1 MARTAKRYKKNT
13 EKKVLG
19 IPVCMAAIYVRLS
32 VDSDEK
38 KSESIETQVTL
49 IKEFIQKHN
58 ENPNREYEIAVY
70 DIYSDLGKTGTNF
83 DRPGFERMMNDV
95 RAGKINCIL
104 VKDFSRFGRNYIET
118 GNYLEK
124 ILPFMKVRFVSVCDN
139 YDSYA
144 LGAKNQELS
153 MNIKNLVN
161 DAYAK
166 DISAKEDQIEN
177 TKAELEEAKAVE
189 KEQYASMK
197 LRIQYM
203 YENSSGNGYMAM
215 LFSSKSISELISR
228 AEYIQKISDFDRDL
242 MQEYEDTVDQVKEKE
257 TQVQEEQ
264 AAIVELQQQSSDQQ
278 EAIQEL
284 YAAAYQELR
293 TYSAELDDAKS
304 SESAL
309 VDEIN
314 SKADAINDLIRQAKE
329 EEIAAQKKAEE
340 EAAAAAA
347 AQQAAAEAE
356 AEAARKQAAEAARV
370 AAAEAANAAAK
381 ADTDTSSSSGSSSS
395 DSSASST
402 TTGSPSASDTSSSS
416 SSGTYLGRFK
426 LTGYCSCSICTGQ
439 WSGGS
444 TASGTTPTAGRT
456 IAMGGANY
464 QQTVDISVFSE
475 IL

>member
-1 MARTAKRYKKNT
+1 MKKKKLFSLVLATVLTAAT
-13 EKKVLG
+13 VLPCYG
-19 IPVCMAAIYVRLS
+19 AS
-32 VDSDEK
+32 TK
-38 KSESIETQVTL
+38 
-49 IKEFIQKHN
+49 
-58 ENPNREYEIAVY
+58 
-70 DIYSDLGKTGTNF
+70 
-83 DRPGFERMMNDV
+83 
-95 RAGKINCIL
+95 
-104 VKDFSRFGRNYIET
+104 
-118 GNYLEK
+118 EK
-124 ILPFMKVRFVSVCDN
+124 ISNAQAEQAAAQSQL
-139 YDSYA
+139 DSIQSRIDELNSKKGQSEEY
-144 LGAKNQELS
+144 LSELNQQLDDLQNRLQELQDQYDAKQ
-153 MNIKNLVN
+153 NELVQIQADLE
-161 DAYAK
+161 DAK
-166 DISAKEDQIEN
+166 AKEE
-177 TKAELEEAKAVE
+177 
-189 KEQYASMK
+189 EQYEAMK

-356 AEAARKQAAEAARV
+356 AEAARV

-402 TTGSPSASDTSSSS
+402 TTESPSASDTSSSS

-456 IAMGGANY
+456 IAMGGVPGGTKLMVHGQVYTVEDRGPAY
-464 QQTVDISVFSE
+464 GHVDIFCSSHSE
-475 IL
+475 ALSFGVQYADVYQLS

>member
-1 MARTAKRYKKNT
+1 MKKKKLFSLVLATVLTAAT
-13 EKKVLG
+13 VLPCYG
-19 IPVCMAAIYVRLS
+19 AS
-32 VDSDEK
+32 TK
-38 KSESIETQVTL
+38 
-49 IKEFIQKHN
+49 
-58 ENPNREYEIAVY
+58 
-70 DIYSDLGKTGTNF
+70 
-83 DRPGFERMMNDV
+83 
-95 RAGKINCIL
+95 
-104 VKDFSRFGRNYIET
+104 
-118 GNYLEK
+118 EK
-124 ILPFMKVRFVSVCDN
+124 ISNAQAEQAAAQSQL
-139 YDSYA
+139 DSIQSRIDELNSKKGQSEEY
-144 LGAKNQELS
+144 LSELNQQLDDLQNRLQELQDQYDAKQ
-153 MNIKNLVN
+153 NELVQIQADLE
-161 DAYAK
+161 DAK
-166 DISAKEDQIEN
+166 AKEE
-177 TKAELEEAKAVE
+177 
-189 KEQYASMK
+189 EQYEAMK

-242 MQEYEDTVDQVKEKE
+242 MQEYEDTVNQVKEKE

-356 AEAARKQAAEAARV
+356 AEAEAARV

-402 TTGSPSASDTSSSS
+402 TTESPSASDTSSSS

-456 IAMGGANY
+456 IAMGGVPFGTKLMINGQVYTVEDRGTAY
-464 QQTVDISVFSE
+464 GHVDIFCSSHSE
-475 IL
+475 ALSFGVQYADVYQLS

>member
-1 MARTAKRYKKNT
+1 MKKKKLFSLVLATVLTAAT
-13 EKKVLG
+13 VLPCYG
-19 IPVCMAAIYVRLS
+19 AS
-32 VDSDEK
+32 TK
-38 KSESIETQVTL
+38 
-49 IKEFIQKHN
+49 
-58 ENPNREYEIAVY
+58 
-70 DIYSDLGKTGTNF
+70 
-83 DRPGFERMMNDV
+83 
-95 RAGKINCIL
+95 
-104 VKDFSRFGRNYIET
+104 
-118 GNYLEK
+118 EK
-124 ILPFMKVRFVSVCDN
+124 ISNAQAEQAAAQSQL
-139 YDSYA
+139 DSIQSRIDELNSKRGQSEEY
-144 LGAKNQELS
+144 LSELNQQLDDLQNRLQELQDQYDAKQ
-153 MNIKNLVN
+153 NELVQIQADLE
-161 DAYAK
+161 DAK
-166 DISAKEDQIEN
+166 AKEE
-177 TKAELEEAKAVE
+177 
-189 KEQYASMK
+189 EQYEAMK

-356 AEAARKQAAEAARV
+356 AEAARV

-402 TTGSPSASDTSSSS
+402 TTESPSASDTSSSS

-456 IAMGGANY
+456 IAMGGVPFGTKLMINGQVYTVEDRGTAY
-464 QQTVDISVFSE
+464 GHVDIFCSSHSE
-475 IL
+475 ALSFGVQYADVYQLS

>member
-1 MARTAKRYKKNT
+1 MKKKKLFSLVLATVLTAAT
-13 EKKVLG
+13 VLPCYG
-19 IPVCMAAIYVRLS
+19 AS
-32 VDSDEK
+32 TK
-38 KSESIETQVTL
+38 
-49 IKEFIQKHN
+49 
-58 ENPNREYEIAVY
+58 
-70 DIYSDLGKTGTNF
+70 
-83 DRPGFERMMNDV
+83 
-95 RAGKINCIL
+95 
-104 VKDFSRFGRNYIET
+104 
-118 GNYLEK
+118 EK
-124 ILPFMKVRFVSVCDN
+124 ISNAQAEQAAAQSQL
-139 YDSYA
+139 DSIQSRIDELNSKKGQSEEY
-144 LGAKNQELS
+144 LSELNQQLDDLQNRLQELQDQYDAKQ
-153 MNIKNLVN
+153 NELVQIQADLE
-161 DAYAK
+161 DAK
-166 DISAKEDQIEN
+166 AKEE
-177 TKAELEEAKAVE
+177 
-189 KEQYASMK
+189 EQYEAMK

-356 AEAARKQAAEAARV
+356 AEAARKQAAEAA
-370 AAAEAANAAAK
+370 NAAAK

-456 IAMGGANY
+456 IAMGGVPFGTKLMINGQVYTVEDRGTAY
-464 QQTVDISVFSE
+464 GHVDIFCSSHSE
-475 IL
+475 ALSFGVQYADVYQLS

>member
-1 MARTAKRYKKNT
+1 MKKKKLFSLVLATVLTAAT
-13 EKKVLG
+13 VLPCYG
-19 IPVCMAAIYVRLS
+19 AS
-32 VDSDEK
+32 TK
-38 KSESIETQVTL
+38 
-49 IKEFIQKHN
+49 
-58 ENPNREYEIAVY
+58 
-70 DIYSDLGKTGTNF
+70 
-83 DRPGFERMMNDV
+83 
-95 RAGKINCIL
+95 
-104 VKDFSRFGRNYIET
+104 
-118 GNYLEK
+118 EK
-124 ILPFMKVRFVSVCDN
+124 ISNAQAEQAAAQSQL
-139 YDSYA
+139 DSIQSRIDELNSKKGQSEEY
-144 LGAKNQELS
+144 LSELNQQLDDLQNRLQELQDQYDAKQ
-153 MNIKNLVN
+153 NELVQIQADLE
-161 DAYAK
+161 DAK
-166 DISAKEDQIEN
+166 AKEE
-177 TKAELEEAKAVE
+177 
-189 KEQYASMK
+189 EQYEAMK

-356 AEAARKQAAEAARV
+356 AEAARV

-402 TTGSPSASDTSSSS
+402 TTESPSASDTSSSS

-456 IAMGGANY
+456 IAMGGVPFGTKLLINGQVYTVEDRGTAY
-464 QQTVDISVFSE
+464 GHVDIFCSSHSE
-475 IL
+475 ALSFGVQYADVYQLS

>member
-1 MARTAKRYKKNT
+1 MKKKKLFSLVLATVLTAAT
-13 EKKVLG
+13 VLPCYG
-19 IPVCMAAIYVRLS
+19 AS
-32 VDSDEK
+32 TK
-38 KSESIETQVTL
+38 
-49 IKEFIQKHN
+49 
-58 ENPNREYEIAVY
+58 
-70 DIYSDLGKTGTNF
+70 
-83 DRPGFERMMNDV
+83 
-95 RAGKINCIL
+95 
-104 VKDFSRFGRNYIET
+104 
-118 GNYLEK
+118 EK
-124 ILPFMKVRFVSVCDN
+124 ISNAQAEQAAAQSQL
-139 YDSYA
+139 DSIQSRIDELNSKKGQSEEY
-144 LGAKNQELS
+144 LSELNQQLDDLQNRLQELQDQYDAKQ
-153 MNIKNLVN
+153 NELVQIQADLE
-161 DAYAK
+161 DAK
-166 DISAKEDQIEN
+166 AKEE
-177 TKAELEEAKAVE
+177 
-189 KEQYASMK
+189 EQYEAMK

-329 EEIAAQKKAEE
+329 EEIAAQKKAED

-356 AEAARKQAAEAARV
+356 AEAARV

-402 TTGSPSASDTSSSS
+402 TTESPSASDTSSSS

-456 IAMGGANY
+456 IAMGGVPFGTKLMINGQVYTVEDRGTAY
-464 QQTVDISVFSE
+464 GHVDIFCSSHSE
-475 IL
+475 ALSFGVQYADVYQLS

>member
-1 MARTAKRYKKNT
+1 MKKKKLFSLVLATVLTAAT
-13 EKKVLG
+13 VLPCYG
-19 IPVCMAAIYVRLS
+19 AS
-32 VDSDEK
+32 TK
-38 KSESIETQVTL
+38 
-49 IKEFIQKHN
+49 
-58 ENPNREYEIAVY
+58 
-70 DIYSDLGKTGTNF
+70 
-83 DRPGFERMMNDV
+83 
-95 RAGKINCIL
+95 
-104 VKDFSRFGRNYIET
+104 
-118 GNYLEK
+118 EK
-124 ILPFMKVRFVSVCDN
+124 ISNAQAEQAAAQSQL
-139 YDSYA
+139 DSIQSRIDELNSKKGQSEEY
-144 LGAKNQELS
+144 LSELNQQLDDLQNRLQELQDQYDAKQ
-153 MNIKNLVN
+153 NELVQIQADLE
-161 DAYAK
+161 DAK
-166 DISAKEDQIEN
+166 AKEE
-177 TKAELEEAKAVE
+177 
-189 KEQYASMK
+189 EQYEAMK

-356 AEAARKQAAEAARV
+356 AEAARA

-381 ADTDTSSSSGSSSS
+381 ADTDTSSNSGSSSS

-402 TTGSPSASDTSSSS
+402 TTESPSASDTSSSS

-456 IAMGGANY
+456 IAMGGVPFGTKLMINGQVYTVEDRGTAY
-464 QQTVDISVFSE
+464 GHVDIFCSSHSE
-475 IL
+475 ALSFGVQYADVYQLS

>member
-1 MARTAKRYKKNT
+1 MKKKKLFSLVLATVLTAATVLPCYGASTK
-13 EKKVLG
+13 EK
-19 IPVCMAAIYVRLS
+19 ISNAQAEQAAAQSQLDSIQSR
-32 VDSDEK
+32 SDELNSK
-38 KSESIETQVTL
+38 KGQSEEYLSELNQQPDDLQDQYDAKQNELVQ
-49 IKEFIQKHN
+49 IQ
-58 ENPNREYEIAVY
+58 A
-70 DIYSDLGKTGTNF
+70 DLE
-83 DRPGFERMMNDV
+83 D
-95 RAGKINCIL
+95 
-104 VKDFSRFGRNYIET
+104 
-118 GNYLEK
+118 
-124 ILPFMKVRFVSVCDN
+124 
-139 YDSYA
+139 
-144 LGAKNQELS
+144 AK
-153 MNIKNLVN
+153 
-161 DAYAK
+161 
-166 DISAKEDQIEN
+166 AKEE
-177 TKAELEEAKAVE
+177 
-189 KEQYASMK
+189 EQYEAMK

-456 IAMGGANY
+456 IAMGGVPFGTKLMINGQVYTVEDRGTAY
-464 QQTVDISVFSE
+464 GHVDIFCSSHSE
-475 IL
+475 ALSFGVQYADVYQLS

>member
-1 MARTAKRYKKNT
+1 MKKKKLFSLVLATVLTAAT
-13 EKKVLG
+13 VLPCYG
-19 IPVCMAAIYVRLS
+19 AS
-32 VDSDEK
+32 TK
-38 KSESIETQVTL
+38 
-49 IKEFIQKHN
+49 
-58 ENPNREYEIAVY
+58 
-70 DIYSDLGKTGTNF
+70 
-83 DRPGFERMMNDV
+83 
-95 RAGKINCIL
+95 
-104 VKDFSRFGRNYIET
+104 
-118 GNYLEK
+118 EK
-124 ILPFMKVRFVSVCDN
+124 ISNAQAEQAAAQSQL
-139 YDSYA
+139 DSIQSRIDELNSKKGQSEEY
-144 LGAKNQELS
+144 LSELNQQLDDLQNRLQELQDQYDAKQ
-153 MNIKNLVN
+153 NELVQIQADLE
-161 DAYAK
+161 DAK
-166 DISAKEDQIEN
+166 AKEE
-177 TKAELEEAKAVE
+177 
-189 KEQYASMK
+189 EQYEAMK

-340 EAAAAAA
+340 EAAS

-356 AEAARKQAAEAARV
+356 AEAARKQA
-370 AAAEAANAAAK
+370 

-456 IAMGGANY
+456 IAMGGVPFGTKLMINGQVYTVEDRGTAY
-464 QQTVDISVFSE
+464 GHVDIFCSSHSE
-475 IL
+475 ALSFGVQYADVYQLS

>member
-1 MARTAKRYKKNT
+1 MKKKKLFSLVLATVLTAAT
-13 EKKVLG
+13 VLPCYG
-19 IPVCMAAIYVRLS
+19 AS
-32 VDSDEK
+32 TK
-38 KSESIETQVTL
+38 
-49 IKEFIQKHN
+49 
-58 ENPNREYEIAVY
+58 
-70 DIYSDLGKTGTNF
+70 
-83 DRPGFERMMNDV
+83 
-95 RAGKINCIL
+95 
-104 VKDFSRFGRNYIET
+104 
-118 GNYLEK
+118 EK
-124 ILPFMKVRFVSVCDN
+124 ISNAQAEQAAAQSQL
-139 YDSYA
+139 DSIQSRIDELNSKKGQSEEY
-144 LGAKNQELS
+144 LSELNQQLDDLQNRLQELQDQYDAKQ
-153 MNIKNLVN
+153 NELVQIQADLE
-161 DAYAK
+161 DAK
-166 DISAKEDQIEN
+166 AKEE
-177 TKAELEEAKAVE
+177 
-189 KEQYASMK
+189 EQYEAMK

-203 YENSSGNGYMAM
+203 YENSSGNGYMTM

-293 TYSAELDDAKS
+293 NYSAELDDAKS

-356 AEAARKQAAEAARV
+356 AEAAEEAEAARI

-381 ADTDTSSSSGSSSS
+381 ADTDTDSSSSSSSGSST
-395 DSSASST
+395 SST
-402 TTGSPSASDTSSSS
+402 TTESPSAADTSSSS
-416 SSGTYLGRFK
+416 SNGTYLGRFK

-456 IAMGGANY
+456 IAMGGVPFGTKLMINGQIYTVEDRGTAYGHVDVFFGSHSEAIAFGVQYADVY
-464 QQTVDISVFSE
+464 QVN
-475 IL
+475 

>member
-1 MARTAKRYKKNT
+1 MKKKKLFSLVLATVLTAAT
-13 EKKVLG
+13 VLPCYG
-19 IPVCMAAIYVRLS
+19 AS
-32 VDSDEK
+32 TK
-38 KSESIETQVTL
+38 
-49 IKEFIQKHN
+49 
-58 ENPNREYEIAVY
+58 
-70 DIYSDLGKTGTNF
+70 
-83 DRPGFERMMNDV
+83 
-95 RAGKINCIL
+95 
-104 VKDFSRFGRNYIET
+104 
-118 GNYLEK
+118 EK
-124 ILPFMKVRFVSVCDN
+124 ISNAQAEQAAAQSQL
-139 YDSYA
+139 DSIQSRIDELNSKKGQSEEY
-144 LGAKNQELS
+144 LSELNQQLDDLQNRLQELQDQYDAKQ
-153 MNIKNLVN
+153 NELVQIQADLE
-161 DAYAK
+161 DAK
-166 DISAKEDQIEN
+166 AKEE
-177 TKAELEEAKAVE
+177 
-189 KEQYASMK
+189 EQYEAMK

-347 AQQAAAEAE
+347 AQ
-356 AEAARKQAAEAARV
+356 EAARKQAAEAARV

-456 IAMGGANY
+456 IAMGGVPFGTKLMINGQVYTVEDRGTAY
-464 QQTVDISVFSE
+464 GHVDIFCSSHSE
-475 IL
+475 ALSFGVQYADVYQLS

>member
-1 MARTAKRYKKNT
+1 MKKKKLFSLVLATVLTAAT
-13 EKKVLG
+13 VLPCYG
-19 IPVCMAAIYVRLS
+19 AS
-32 VDSDEK
+32 TK
-38 KSESIETQVTL
+38 
-49 IKEFIQKHN
+49 
-58 ENPNREYEIAVY
+58 
-70 DIYSDLGKTGTNF
+70 
-83 DRPGFERMMNDV
+83 
-95 RAGKINCIL
+95 
-104 VKDFSRFGRNYIET
+104 
-118 GNYLEK
+118 EK
-124 ILPFMKVRFVSVCDN
+124 ISNAQAEQAAAQSQL
-139 YDSYA
+139 DSIQSRIDELNSKKGQSEEY
-144 LGAKNQELS
+144 LSELNQQLDDLQNRLQELQDQYDAKQ
-153 MNIKNLVN
+153 NELVQIQADLE
-161 DAYAK
+161 DAK
-166 DISAKEDQIEN
+166 AKEE
-177 TKAELEEAKAVE
+177 
-189 KEQYASMK
+189 EQYEAMK

-347 AQQAAAEAE
+347 AAAAAQQAAAEAE

-456 IAMGGANY
+456 IAMGGVPFGTKLMINGQVYTVEDRGTAY
-464 QQTVDISVFSE
+464 GHVDIFCSSHSE
-475 IL
+475 ALSFGVQYADVYQLS

>member
-1 MARTAKRYKKNT
+1 
-13 EKKVLG
+13 
-19 IPVCMAAIYVRLS
+19 
-32 VDSDEK
+32 
-38 KSESIETQVTL
+38 
-49 IKEFIQKHN
+49 
-58 ENPNREYEIAVY
+58 
-70 DIYSDLGKTGTNF
+70 
-83 DRPGFERMMNDV
+83 
-95 RAGKINCIL
+95 
-104 VKDFSRFGRNYIET
+104 
-118 GNYLEK
+118 
-124 ILPFMKVRFVSVCDN
+124 
-139 YDSYA
+139 
-144 LGAKNQELS
+144 
-153 MNIKNLVN
+153 
-161 DAYAK
+161 
-166 DISAKEDQIEN
+166 
-177 TKAELEEAKAVE
+177 
-189 KEQYASMK
+189 MK

-356 AEAARKQAAEAARV
+356 AEAARKQAAEAEAARV

-456 IAMGGANY
+456 IAMGGVPFGTKLMINGQVYTVEDRGTAY
-464 QQTVDISVFSE
+464 GHVDIFCSSHSE
-475 IL
+475 ALSFGVQYADVYQLS

>member
-1 MARTAKRYKKNT
+1 MKKKKLFSLVLATVLTAAT
-13 EKKVLG
+13 VLPCYG
-19 IPVCMAAIYVRLS
+19 AS
-32 VDSDEK
+32 TK
-38 KSESIETQVTL
+38 
-49 IKEFIQKHN
+49 
-58 ENPNREYEIAVY
+58 
-70 DIYSDLGKTGTNF
+70 
-83 DRPGFERMMNDV
+83 
-95 RAGKINCIL
+95 
-104 VKDFSRFGRNYIET
+104 
-118 GNYLEK
+118 EK
-124 ILPFMKVRFVSVCDN
+124 ISNAQAEQAAAQSQL
-139 YDSYA
+139 DSIQSRIDELNSKKGQSEEY
-144 LGAKNQELS
+144 LSELNQQLDDLQNRLQELQDQYDAKQ
-153 MNIKNLVN
+153 NELVQIQADLE
-161 DAYAK
+161 DAK
-166 DISAKEDQIEN
+166 AKEE
-177 TKAELEEAKAVE
+177 
-189 KEQYASMK
+189 EQYEAMK

-242 MQEYEDTVDQVKEKE
+242 MQEYEDTVNQVKEKE

-329 EEIAAQKKAEE
+329 EE
-340 EAAAAAA
+340 AAAA

-356 AEAARKQAAEAARV
+356 AEAARKQAAEAEAARV

-402 TTGSPSASDTSSSS
+402 TTESPSASDTSSSS

-456 IAMGGANY
+456 IAMGGVPFGTKLMINGQVYTVEDRGTAY
-464 QQTVDISVFSE
+464 GHVDIFCSSHSE
-475 IL
+475 ALSFGVQYADVYQLS

>member
-1 MARTAKRYKKNT
+1 MKKKKLFSLVLATVLTAAT
-13 EKKVLG
+13 VLPCYG
-19 IPVCMAAIYVRLS
+19 AS
-32 VDSDEK
+32 TK
-38 KSESIETQVTL
+38 
-49 IKEFIQKHN
+49 
-58 ENPNREYEIAVY
+58 
-70 DIYSDLGKTGTNF
+70 
-83 DRPGFERMMNDV
+83 
-95 RAGKINCIL
+95 
-104 VKDFSRFGRNYIET
+104 
-118 GNYLEK
+118 EK
-124 ILPFMKVRFVSVCDN
+124 ISNAQAEQAAAQSQL
-139 YDSYA
+139 DSIQSRIDELNSKKGQSEEY
-144 LGAKNQELS
+144 LSELNQQLDDLQNRLQELQDQYDAKQ
-153 MNIKNLVN
+153 NELVQIQADLE
-161 DAYAK
+161 DAK
-166 DISAKEDQIEN
+166 AKEE
-177 TKAELEEAKAVE
+177 
-189 KEQYASMK
+189 EQYEAMK

-242 MQEYEDTVDQVKEKE
+242 MQEYEDTVNQVKEKE

-340 EAAAAAA
+340 
-347 AQQAAAEAE
+347 
-356 AEAARKQAAEAARV
+356 AEAARV

-402 TTGSPSASDTSSSS
+402 TTESPSASDTSSSS

-456 IAMGGANY
+456 IAMGGVPFGTKLMINGQVYTVEDRGTAY
-464 QQTVDISVFSE
+464 GHVDIFCSSHSE
-475 IL
+475 ALSFGVQYADVYQLS

>member
-1 MARTAKRYKKNT
+1 MKKKKLFSLVLATVLTAAT
-13 EKKVLG
+13 VLPCYG
-19 IPVCMAAIYVRLS
+19 AS
-32 VDSDEK
+32 TK
-38 KSESIETQVTL
+38 
-49 IKEFIQKHN
+49 
-58 ENPNREYEIAVY
+58 
-70 DIYSDLGKTGTNF
+70 
-83 DRPGFERMMNDV
+83 
-95 RAGKINCIL
+95 
-104 VKDFSRFGRNYIET
+104 
-118 GNYLEK
+118 EK
-124 ILPFMKVRFVSVCDN
+124 ISNAQAEQAAAQSQL
-139 YDSYA
+139 DSIQSRIDELNSKKGQSEEY
-144 LGAKNQELS
+144 LSELNQQLDDLQNRLQELQDQYDAKQ
-153 MNIKNLVN
+153 NELVQIQADLE
-161 DAYAK
+161 DAK
-166 DISAKEDQIEN
+166 AKEE
-177 TKAELEEAKAVE
+177 
-189 KEQYASMK
+189 EQYEAMK

-242 MQEYEDTVDQVKEKE
+242 MQEYEDTVNQVKEKE

-340 EAAAAAA
+340 EAAAVAA

-356 AEAARKQAAEAARV
+356 AEAARV

-402 TTGSPSASDTSSSS
+402 TTESPSASDTSSSS

-456 IAMGGANY
+456 IAMGGVPFGTKLMINGQVYTVEDRGTAY
-464 QQTVDISVFSE
+464 GHVDIFCSSHSE
-475 IL
+475 ALSFGVQYADVYQLS

>member
-1 MARTAKRYKKNT
+1 MKKKKLFSLVLATVLTAAT
-13 EKKVLG
+13 VLPCYG
-19 IPVCMAAIYVRLS
+19 AS
-32 VDSDEK
+32 TK
-38 KSESIETQVTL
+38 
-49 IKEFIQKHN
+49 
-58 ENPNREYEIAVY
+58 
-70 DIYSDLGKTGTNF
+70 
-83 DRPGFERMMNDV
+83 
-95 RAGKINCIL
+95 
-104 VKDFSRFGRNYIET
+104 
-118 GNYLEK
+118 EK
-124 ILPFMKVRFVSVCDN
+124 ISNAQAEQAAAQSQL
-139 YDSYA
+139 DSIQSRIDELNSKKGQSEEY
-144 LGAKNQELS
+144 LSELNQQLDDLQNRLQELQDQYDAKQ
-153 MNIKNLVN
+153 NELVQIQADLE
-161 DAYAK
+161 DAK
-166 DISAKEDQIEN
+166 AKEE
-177 TKAELEEAKAVE
+177 
-189 KEQYASMK
+189 EQYEAMK

-242 MQEYEDTVDQVKEKE
+242 MQEYEDMVNQVKEKE

-347 AQQAAAEAE
+347 QQAAAEAE
-356 AEAARKQAAEAARV
+356 AEAARV

-402 TTGSPSASDTSSSS
+402 TTESPSASDTSSSS

-456 IAMGGANY
+456 IAMGGVPFGTKLMINGQVYTVEDRGTAY
-464 QQTVDISVFSE
+464 GHVDIFCSSHSE
-475 IL
+475 ALSFGVQYADVYQLS

>member
-1 MARTAKRYKKNT
+1 MKKKKLFSLVLATVLTAAT
-13 EKKVLG
+13 VLPCYG
-19 IPVCMAAIYVRLS
+19 AS
-32 VDSDEK
+32 TK
-38 KSESIETQVTL
+38 
-49 IKEFIQKHN
+49 
-58 ENPNREYEIAVY
+58 
-70 DIYSDLGKTGTNF
+70 
-83 DRPGFERMMNDV
+83 
-95 RAGKINCIL
+95 
-104 VKDFSRFGRNYIET
+104 
-118 GNYLEK
+118 EK
-124 ILPFMKVRFVSVCDN
+124 ISNAQAEQAAAQSQL
-139 YDSYA
+139 DSIQSRIDELNSKKGQSEEY
-144 LGAKNQELS
+144 LSELNQQLDDLQNRLQELQDQYDAKQ
-153 MNIKNLVN
+153 NELVQIQADLE
-161 DAYAK
+161 DAK
-166 DISAKEDQIEN
+166 AKEE
-177 TKAELEEAKAVE
+177 
-189 KEQYASMK
+189 EQYEAMK

-242 MQEYEDTVDQVKEKE
+242 MQEYEDTVNQVKEKE

-340 EAAAAAA
+340 EAAAAA
-347 AQQAAAEAE
+347 QQ
-356 AEAARKQAAEAARV
+356 

-402 TTGSPSASDTSSSS
+402 TTESPSASDTSSSS

-456 IAMGGANY
+456 IAMGGVPFGTKLMINGQVYTVEDRGTAY
-464 QQTVDISVFSE
+464 GHVDIFCSSHSE
-475 IL
+475 ALSFGVQYADVYQLS

>member
-1 MARTAKRYKKNT
+1 MKKKKLFSLVLATVLTAAT
-13 EKKVLG
+13 VLPCYG
-19 IPVCMAAIYVRLS
+19 AS
-32 VDSDEK
+32 TK
-38 KSESIETQVTL
+38 
-49 IKEFIQKHN
+49 
-58 ENPNREYEIAVY
+58 
-70 DIYSDLGKTGTNF
+70 
-83 DRPGFERMMNDV
+83 
-95 RAGKINCIL
+95 
-104 VKDFSRFGRNYIET
+104 
-118 GNYLEK
+118 EK
-124 ILPFMKVRFVSVCDN
+124 ISNAQAEQAAAQSQL
-139 YDSYA
+139 DSIQSRIDELNSKKGQSEEY
-144 LGAKNQELS
+144 LSELNQQLDDLQNRLQELQDQYDAKQ
-153 MNIKNLVN
+153 NELVQIQADLE
-161 DAYAK
+161 DAK
-166 DISAKEDQIEN
+166 AKEE
-177 TKAELEEAKAVE
+177 
-189 KEQYASMK
+189 EQYEAMK

-340 EAAAAAA
+340 EAAAAA
-347 AQQAAAEAE
+347 QRAAAEAE
-356 AEAARKQAAEAARV
+356 AEAARA

-381 ADTDTSSSSGSSSS
+381 ADTDTSSNSGSSSS

-402 TTGSPSASDTSSSS
+402 TTESPSASDTSSSS

-456 IAMGGANY
+456 IAMGGVPFGTKLMINGQVYTVEDRGTAY
-464 QQTVDISVFSE
+464 GHVDIFCSSHSE
-475 IL
+475 ALSFGVQYADVYQLS

>member
-1 MARTAKRYKKNT
+1 MKKKKLFSLVLATVLTAAT
-13 EKKVLG
+13 VLPCYG
-19 IPVCMAAIYVRLS
+19 AS
-32 VDSDEK
+32 TK
-38 KSESIETQVTL
+38 
-49 IKEFIQKHN
+49 
-58 ENPNREYEIAVY
+58 
-70 DIYSDLGKTGTNF
+70 
-83 DRPGFERMMNDV
+83 
-95 RAGKINCIL
+95 
-104 VKDFSRFGRNYIET
+104 
-118 GNYLEK
+118 EK
-124 ILPFMKVRFVSVCDN
+124 ISNAQAEQAAAQSQL
-139 YDSYA
+139 DSIQSRIDELNSKKGQSEEY
-144 LGAKNQELS
+144 LSELNQQLDDLQNRLQELQDQYDAKQ
-153 MNIKNLVN
+153 NELVQIQADLE
-161 DAYAK
+161 DAK
-166 DISAKEDQIEN
+166 AKEE
-177 TKAELEEAKAVE
+177 
-189 KEQYASMK
+189 EQYEAMK

-356 AEAARKQAAEAARV
+356 AEAARV

-402 TTGSPSASDTSSSS
+402 TTESPSASDTSSSS

-456 IAMGGANY
+456 IAMGGVPFGTKLMINGQIYTVEDRGTAYGHVDVFFGSHSEAIAFGVQYADVY
-464 QQTVDISVFSE
+464 QVN
-475 IL
+475 

>member
-1 MARTAKRYKKNT
+1 MKKKKLFSLVLATVLTAATVLPCYGASTKERISNAQAEQAAAQSQLDSIQSRIDELNSKKGQSEEYLSELNQQ
-13 EKKVLG
+13 LDDLQN
-19 IPVCMAAIYVRLS
+19 RL
-32 VDSDEK
+32 
-38 KSESIETQVTL
+38 
-49 IKEFIQKHN
+49 
-58 ENPNREYEIAVY
+58 
-70 DIYSDLGKTGTNF
+70 
-83 DRPGFERMMNDV
+83 
-95 RAGKINCIL
+95 
-104 VKDFSRFGRNYIET
+104 
-118 GNYLEK
+118 
-124 ILPFMKVRFVSVCDN
+124 
-139 YDSYA
+139 
-144 LGAKNQELS
+144 QELQDQYDAKQ
-153 MNIKNLVN
+153 NELVQIQADLE
-161 DAYAK
+161 DAK
-166 DISAKEDQIEN
+166 AKEE
-177 TKAELEEAKAVE
+177 
-189 KEQYASMK
+189 EQYEAMK

-356 AEAARKQAAEAARV
+356 AEAARKQAAEAA
-370 AAAEAANAAAK
+370 EAANAAAK

-395 DSSASST
+395 DSSASPT

-456 IAMGGANY
+456 IAMGGVPFGTKLMINGQVYTVEDRGTAY
-464 QQTVDISVFSE
+464 GHVDIFCSSHSE
-475 IL
+475 ALSFGVQYADVYQLS

>member
-1 MARTAKRYKKNT
+1 MKKKKLFSLVLATVLTAAT
-13 EKKVLG
+13 VLPCYG
-19 IPVCMAAIYVRLS
+19 AS
-32 VDSDEK
+32 TK
-38 KSESIETQVTL
+38 
-49 IKEFIQKHN
+49 
-58 ENPNREYEIAVY
+58 
-70 DIYSDLGKTGTNF
+70 
-83 DRPGFERMMNDV
+83 
-95 RAGKINCIL
+95 
-104 VKDFSRFGRNYIET
+104 
-118 GNYLEK
+118 EK
-124 ILPFMKVRFVSVCDN
+124 ISNAQAEQAAAQSQL
-139 YDSYA
+139 DSIQSRIDELNSKKGQSEEY
-144 LGAKNQELS
+144 LSELNQQLDDLQNRLQELQDQYDAKQ
-153 MNIKNLVN
+153 NELVQIQADLE
-161 DAYAK
+161 DAK
-166 DISAKEDQIEN
+166 AKEE
-177 TKAELEEAKAVE
+177 
-189 KEQYASMK
+189 EQYEAMK

-340 EAAAAAA
+340 EAAAAA
-347 AQQAAAEAE
+347 QQAAAEAE
-356 AEAARKQAAEAARV
+356 AEAARV

-402 TTGSPSASDTSSSS
+402 TTESPSASDTSSSS

-456 IAMGGANY
+456 IAMGGVPFGTKLMINGQVYTVEDRGTAY
-464 QQTVDISVFSE
+464 GHVDIFCSSHSE
-475 IL
+475 ALSFGVQYADVYQLS

>member
-1 MARTAKRYKKNT
+1 MKKKKLFSLVLATVLTAAT
-13 EKKVLG
+13 VLPCYG
-19 IPVCMAAIYVRLS
+19 AS
-32 VDSDEK
+32 TK
-38 KSESIETQVTL
+38 
-49 IKEFIQKHN
+49 
-58 ENPNREYEIAVY
+58 
-70 DIYSDLGKTGTNF
+70 
-83 DRPGFERMMNDV
+83 
-95 RAGKINCIL
+95 
-104 VKDFSRFGRNYIET
+104 
-118 GNYLEK
+118 EK
-124 ILPFMKVRFVSVCDN
+124 ISNAQAEQAAAQSQL
-139 YDSYA
+139 DSIQSRIDELNSKKGQSEEY
-144 LGAKNQELS
+144 LSELNQQLDDLQNRLQELQDQYDAKQ
-153 MNIKNLVN
+153 NELVQIQADLE
-161 DAYAK
+161 DAK
-166 DISAKEDQIEN
+166 AKEE
-177 TKAELEEAKAVE
+177 
-189 KEQYASMK
+189 EQYEAMK

-203 YENSSGNGYMAM
+203 YENSSGNGYMTM

-293 TYSAELDDAKS
+293 NYSAELDDAKS

-356 AEAARKQAAEAARV
+356 AEAAEEAEAARI

-381 ADTDTSSSSGSSSS
+381 ADTDTNSSSSSSSGSST
-395 DSSASST
+395 SST
-402 TTGSPSASDTSSSS
+402 TTESPSAADTSSSS
-416 SSGTYLGRFK
+416 SNGTYLGRFK

-456 IAMGGANY
+456 IAMGGVPFGTKLMINGQIYTVEDRGTAYGHVDVFFGSHSEAIAFGVQYADVY
-464 QQTVDISVFSE
+464 QVN
-475 IL
+475 

>member
-1 MARTAKRYKKNT
+1 MKKKKLFSLVLATVLTAAT
-13 EKKVLG
+13 VLPCYG
-19 IPVCMAAIYVRLS
+19 AS
-32 VDSDEK
+32 TK
-38 KSESIETQVTL
+38 
-49 IKEFIQKHN
+49 
-58 ENPNREYEIAVY
+58 
-70 DIYSDLGKTGTNF
+70 
-83 DRPGFERMMNDV
+83 
-95 RAGKINCIL
+95 
-104 VKDFSRFGRNYIET
+104 
-118 GNYLEK
+118 EK
-124 ILPFMKVRFVSVCDN
+124 ISNAQAEQAAAQSQL
-139 YDSYA
+139 DSIQSRIDELNSKKGQSEEY
-144 LGAKNQELS
+144 LSELNQQLDDLQNRLQELQDQYDAKQ
-153 MNIKNLVN
+153 NELVQIQADLE
-161 DAYAK
+161 DAK
-166 DISAKEDQIEN
+166 AKEE
-177 TKAELEEAKAVE
+177 
-189 KEQYASMK
+189 EQYEAMK

-203 YENSSGNGYMAM
+203 YENSSGNGYMTM

-293 TYSAELDDAKS
+293 NYSAELDDAKS
-304 SESAL
+304 SASAL

-356 AEAARKQAAEAARV
+356 AEAAEEAEAARI

-381 ADTDTSSSSGSSSS
+381 ADTDTDSSSSSSSGSST
-395 DSSASST
+395 SST
-402 TTGSPSASDTSSSS
+402 TTESPSAADTSSSS
-416 SSGTYLGRFK
+416 SNGTYLGRFK

-456 IAMGGANY
+456 IAMGGVPFGTKLMINGQIYTVEDRGTAYGHVDVFFGSHSEAIAFGVQYADVY
-464 QQTVDISVFSE
+464 QVN
-475 IL
+475 

>member
-1 MARTAKRYKKNT
+1 MKKKKLFSLVLATVLTAAT
-13 EKKVLG
+13 VLPCYG
-19 IPVCMAAIYVRLS
+19 AS
-32 VDSDEK
+32 TK
-38 KSESIETQVTL
+38 
-49 IKEFIQKHN
+49 
-58 ENPNREYEIAVY
+58 
-70 DIYSDLGKTGTNF
+70 
-83 DRPGFERMMNDV
+83 
-95 RAGKINCIL
+95 
-104 VKDFSRFGRNYIET
+104 
-118 GNYLEK
+118 EK
-124 ILPFMKVRFVSVCDN
+124 ISNAQAEQAAAQSQL
-139 YDSYA
+139 DSIQSRIDELNSKKGQSEEY
-144 LGAKNQELS
+144 LSELNQQLDDLQNRLQELQDQYDAKQ
-153 MNIKNLVN
+153 NELVQIQADLE
-161 DAYAK
+161 DAK
-166 DISAKEDQIEN
+166 AKEE
-177 TKAELEEAKAVE
+177 
-189 KEQYASMK
+189 EQYEAMK

-242 MQEYEDTVDQVKEKE
+242 MQEYEDTVNQVKEKE

-304 SESAL
+304 SESTL

-347 AQQAAAEAE
+347 QQAAAEAE
-356 AEAARKQAAEAARV
+356 AEAARKQAAEAEAARV

-381 ADTDTSSSSGSSSS
+381 ADT
-395 DSSASST
+395 
-402 TTGSPSASDTSSSS
+402 DTSSSS

-456 IAMGGANY
+456 IAMGGVPFGTKLMINGQVYTVEDRGTAY
-464 QQTVDISVFSE
+464 GHVDIFCSSHSE
-475 IL
+475 ALSFGVQYADVYQLS

>member
-1 MARTAKRYKKNT
+1 MMRGKRISSVLLVAVLCMGMAMQVNAASISDTKKKAEELESKKKAAENEKSSLAAQIESIVAEMEDT
-13 EKKVLG
+13 KVKIDEKETEIEKKEEEL
-19 IPVCMAAIYVRLS
+19 IQAK
-32 VDSDEK
+32 VD
-38 KSESIETQVTL
+38 
-49 IKEFIQKHN
+49 
-58 ENPNREYEIAVY
+58 ENDQYE
-70 DIYSDLGKTGTNF
+70 
-83 DRPGFERMMNDV
+83 
-95 RAGKINCIL
+95 
-104 VKDFSRFGRNYIET
+104 
-118 GNYLEK
+118 
-124 ILPFMKVRFVSVCDN
+124 
-139 YDSYA
+139 
-144 LGAKNQELS
+144 
-153 MNIKNLVN
+153 
-161 DAYAK
+161 
-166 DISAKEDQIEN
+166 
-177 TKAELEEAKAVE
+177 
-189 KEQYASMK
+189 SMK
-197 LRIQYM
+197 KRIQYM

-242 MQEYEDTVDQVKEKE
+242 MQEYEDTVNQVKEKE

-356 AEAARKQAAEAARV
+356 AEAARKQAAEAEAARV

-402 TTGSPSASDTSSSS
+402 TTESPSASDTSSSS

-456 IAMGGANY
+456 IAMGGVPFGTKLMINGQVYTVEDRGTAY
-464 QQTVDISVFSE
+464 GHVDIFCSSHSE
-475 IL
+475 ALSFGVQYADVYQLS

>member
-1 MARTAKRYKKNT
+1 MKKKKLFSLVLATVLTAAT
-13 EKKVLG
+13 VLPCYG
-19 IPVCMAAIYVRLS
+19 AS
-32 VDSDEK
+32 TK
-38 KSESIETQVTL
+38 
-49 IKEFIQKHN
+49 
-58 ENPNREYEIAVY
+58 
-70 DIYSDLGKTGTNF
+70 
-83 DRPGFERMMNDV
+83 
-95 RAGKINCIL
+95 
-104 VKDFSRFGRNYIET
+104 
-118 GNYLEK
+118 EK
-124 ILPFMKVRFVSVCDN
+124 ISNAQAEQAAAQSQL
-139 YDSYA
+139 DSIQSRIDELNSKKGQSEEY
-144 LGAKNQELS
+144 LSELNQQLDDLQNRLQELQDQYDAKQ
-153 MNIKNLVN
+153 NELVQIQADLE
-161 DAYAK
+161 DAK
-166 DISAKEDQIEN
+166 AKEE
-177 TKAELEEAKAVE
+177 
-189 KEQYASMK
+189 EQYEAMK

-242 MQEYEDTVDQVKEKE
+242 MQEYEDTVNQVKEKE

-304 SESAL
+304 SESTL

-340 EAAAAAA
+340 EAAAAA
-347 AQQAAAEAE
+347 QQAAAEAE
-356 AEAARKQAAEAARV
+356 AEAARV

-402 TTGSPSASDTSSSS
+402 TTESPSASDTSSSS

-456 IAMGGANY
+456 IAMGGVPFGTKLMINGQVYTVEDRGTAY
-464 QQTVDISVFSE
+464 GHVDIFCSSHSE
-475 IL
+475 ALSFGVQYADVYQLS

>member
-1 MARTAKRYKKNT
+1 MKKKKLFSLVLATVLTAAT
-13 EKKVLG
+13 VLPCYG
-19 IPVCMAAIYVRLS
+19 AS
-32 VDSDEK
+32 TK
-38 KSESIETQVTL
+38 
-49 IKEFIQKHN
+49 
-58 ENPNREYEIAVY
+58 
-70 DIYSDLGKTGTNF
+70 
-83 DRPGFERMMNDV
+83 
-95 RAGKINCIL
+95 
-104 VKDFSRFGRNYIET
+104 
-118 GNYLEK
+118 EK
-124 ILPFMKVRFVSVCDN
+124 ISNAQAEQAAAQSQL
-139 YDSYA
+139 DSIQSRIDELNSKKGQSEEY
-144 LGAKNQELS
+144 LSELNQQLDDLQNRLQELQDQYDAKQ
-153 MNIKNLVN
+153 NELVQIQADLE
-161 DAYAK
+161 DAK
-166 DISAKEDQIEN
+166 AKEE
-177 TKAELEEAKAVE
+177 
-189 KEQYASMK
+189 EQYEAMK

-356 AEAARKQAAEAARV
+356 AEAARV

-381 ADTDTSSSSGSSSS
+381 ADTDTSGSSGSSSS

-402 TTGSPSASDTSSSS
+402 TTESPSASDTSSSS

-456 IAMGGANY
+456 IAMGGVPFGTKLMINGQVYTVEDRGTAY
-464 QQTVDISVFSE
+464 GHVDIFCSSHSE
-475 IL
+475 ALSFGVQYADVYQLS

>member
-1 MARTAKRYKKNT
+1 MKKKKLFSLVLATVLTAAT
-13 EKKVLG
+13 VLPCYG
-19 IPVCMAAIYVRLS
+19 AS
-32 VDSDEK
+32 TK
-38 KSESIETQVTL
+38 
-49 IKEFIQKHN
+49 
-58 ENPNREYEIAVY
+58 
-70 DIYSDLGKTGTNF
+70 
-83 DRPGFERMMNDV
+83 
-95 RAGKINCIL
+95 
-104 VKDFSRFGRNYIET
+104 
-118 GNYLEK
+118 EK
-124 ILPFMKVRFVSVCDN
+124 ISNAQAEQAAAQSQL
-139 YDSYA
+139 DSIQSRIDELNSKKGQSEEY
-144 LGAKNQELS
+144 LSELNQQLDDLQNRLQELQDQYDAKQ
-153 MNIKNLVN
+153 NELVQIQADLE
-161 DAYAK
+161 DAK
-166 DISAKEDQIEN
+166 AKEE
-177 TKAELEEAKAVE
+177 
-189 KEQYASMK
+189 EQYEAMK

-356 AEAARKQAAEAARV
+356 AEAARKQAAEAAR
-370 AAAEAANAAAK
+370 AAEAANAAAK

-402 TTGSPSASDTSSSS
+402 TTESPSASDTSSSS

-456 IAMGGANY
+456 IAMGGVPFGTKLMINGQVYTVEDRGTAY
-464 QQTVDISVFSE
+464 GHVDIFCSSHSE
-475 IL
+475 ALSFGVQYADVYQLS

>member
-1 MARTAKRYKKNT
+1 MKKKKLFSLVLATVLTAAT
-13 EKKVLG
+13 VLPCYG
-19 IPVCMAAIYVRLS
+19 AS
-32 VDSDEK
+32 TK
-38 KSESIETQVTL
+38 
-49 IKEFIQKHN
+49 
-58 ENPNREYEIAVY
+58 
-70 DIYSDLGKTGTNF
+70 
-83 DRPGFERMMNDV
+83 
-95 RAGKINCIL
+95 
-104 VKDFSRFGRNYIET
+104 
-118 GNYLEK
+118 EK
-124 ILPFMKVRFVSVCDN
+124 ISNAQAEQAAAQSQL
-139 YDSYA
+139 DSIQSRIDELNSKKGQSEEY
-144 LGAKNQELS
+144 LSELNQQLDDLQNRLQELQDQYDAKQ
-153 MNIKNLVN
+153 NELVQIQADLE
-161 DAYAK
+161 DAK
-166 DISAKEDQIEN
+166 AKEE
-177 TKAELEEAKAVE
+177 
-189 KEQYASMK
+189 EQYEAMK

-340 EAAAAAA
+340 EAVAAAA
-347 AQQAAAEAE
+347 AQQ
-356 AEAARKQAAEAARV
+356 

-456 IAMGGANY
+456 IAMGGVPFGTKLMINGQVYTVEDRGTAY
-464 QQTVDISVFSE
+464 GHVDIFCSSHSE
-475 IL
+475 ALSFGVQYADVYQLS

>member
-1 MARTAKRYKKNT
+1 MKKKKLFSLVLATVLTAAT
-13 EKKVLG
+13 VLPCYG
-19 IPVCMAAIYVRLS
+19 AS
-32 VDSDEK
+32 TK
-38 KSESIETQVTL
+38 
-49 IKEFIQKHN
+49 
-58 ENPNREYEIAVY
+58 
-70 DIYSDLGKTGTNF
+70 
-83 DRPGFERMMNDV
+83 
-95 RAGKINCIL
+95 
-104 VKDFSRFGRNYIET
+104 
-118 GNYLEK
+118 EK
-124 ILPFMKVRFVSVCDN
+124 ISNAQAEQAAAQSQL
-139 YDSYA
+139 DSIQSRIDELNSKKGQSEEY
-144 LGAKNQELS
+144 LSELNQQLDDLQNRLQELQDQYDAKQ
-153 MNIKNLVN
+153 NELVQIQADLE
-161 DAYAK
+161 DAK
-166 DISAKEDQIEN
+166 AKEE
-177 TKAELEEAKAVE
+177 
-189 KEQYASMK
+189 EQYEAMK

-242 MQEYEDTVDQVKEKE
+242 MQEYEDTVEQVKEKE

-293 TYSAELDDAKS
+293 NYSAELDDAKS

-356 AEAARKQAAEAARV
+356 AEAAEEAEAARI

-381 ADTDTSSSSGSSSS
+381 ADTDTDSSSSSSSGSST
-395 DSSASST
+395 SST
-402 TTGSPSASDTSSSS
+402 TTESPSAADTSSSS
-416 SSGTYLGRFK
+416 SNGTYLGRFK

-456 IAMGGANY
+456 IAMGGVPFGTKLMINGQIYTVEDRGTAYGHVDVFFGSHSEAIAFGVQYADVY
-464 QQTVDISVFSE
+464 QVN
-475 IL
+475 

>member
-1 MARTAKRYKKNT
+1 MKKKKLFSLVLATVLTAAT
-13 EKKVLG
+13 VLPCYG
-19 IPVCMAAIYVRLS
+19 AS
-32 VDSDEK
+32 TK
-38 KSESIETQVTL
+38 
-49 IKEFIQKHN
+49 
-58 ENPNREYEIAVY
+58 
-70 DIYSDLGKTGTNF
+70 
-83 DRPGFERMMNDV
+83 
-95 RAGKINCIL
+95 
-104 VKDFSRFGRNYIET
+104 
-118 GNYLEK
+118 EK
-124 ILPFMKVRFVSVCDN
+124 ISNAQAEQAAAQSQL
-139 YDSYA
+139 DSIQSRIDELNSKKGQSEEY
-144 LGAKNQELS
+144 LSELNQQLDDLQNRLQELQDQYDAKQ
-153 MNIKNLVN
+153 NELVQIQADLE
-161 DAYAK
+161 DAK
-166 DISAKEDQIEN
+166 AKEE
-177 TKAELEEAKAVE
+177 
-189 KEQYASMK
+189 EQYEAMK

-356 AEAARKQAAEAARV
+356 AEAARKQAAEAEAARV
-370 AAAEAANAAAK
+370 AAAAK

-395 DSSASST
+395 ESSASST
-402 TTGSPSASDTSSSS
+402 TTESPSASDTSSSS

-456 IAMGGANY
+456 IAMGGVPFGTKLMINGQVYTVEDRGTAY
-464 QQTVDISVFSE
+464 GHVDIFCSSHSE
-475 IL
+475 ALSFGVQYADVYQLS

>member
-1 MARTAKRYKKNT
+1 MKKKKLFSLVLATVLTAAT
-13 EKKVLG
+13 VLPCYG
-19 IPVCMAAIYVRLS
+19 AS
-32 VDSDEK
+32 TK
-38 KSESIETQVTL
+38 
-49 IKEFIQKHN
+49 
-58 ENPNREYEIAVY
+58 
-70 DIYSDLGKTGTNF
+70 
-83 DRPGFERMMNDV
+83 
-95 RAGKINCIL
+95 
-104 VKDFSRFGRNYIET
+104 
-118 GNYLEK
+118 EK
-124 ILPFMKVRFVSVCDN
+124 ISNAQAEQAAAQSQL
-139 YDSYA
+139 DSIQSRIDELNSKKGQSEEY
-144 LGAKNQELS
+144 LSELNQQLDDLQNRLQELQDQYDAKQ
-153 MNIKNLVN
+153 NELVQIQADLE
-161 DAYAK
+161 DAK
-166 DISAKEDQIEN
+166 AKEE
-177 TKAELEEAKAVE
+177 
-189 KEQYASMK
+189 EQYEAMK

-340 EAAAAAA
+340 EAAAAA
-347 AQQAAAEAE
+347 QQAAAEAE
-356 AEAARKQAAEAARV
+356 AEAARKQAAEAEAARA

-381 ADTDTSSSSGSSSS
+381 ADTDTSSNSGSSSS

-402 TTGSPSASDTSSSS
+402 TTESPSASDTSSSS

-439 WSGGS
+439 WSGGF

-456 IAMGGANY
+456 IAMGGVPFGTKLMINGQVYTVEDRGTAY
-464 QQTVDISVFSE
+464 GHVDIFCSSHSE
-475 IL
+475 ALSFGVQYADVYQLS